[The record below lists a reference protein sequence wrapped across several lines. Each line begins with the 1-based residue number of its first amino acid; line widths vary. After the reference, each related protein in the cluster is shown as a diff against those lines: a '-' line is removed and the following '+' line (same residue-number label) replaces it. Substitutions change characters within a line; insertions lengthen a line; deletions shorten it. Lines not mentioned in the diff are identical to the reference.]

1 MKALYSGILCIGW
14 SCYAFSATAQAPQLS
29 FRITDSSALKA
40 RQVYTDPSGNLYWIN
55 LQGVFFKKDLQA
67 DSLYQYTN
75 WSAGIPDQADVSNP
89 LRILLF
95 YANTGRIQF
104 LSRWL
109 TSQYVLDLKA
119 QGFLQPAAMALS
131 YDNQI
136 WVYDARNGT
145 LKKISPDGN
154 LLLQSAPFNQLM
166 PGLLQP
172 TRIIDRHQQVYLYDP
187 RRGIAVYD
195 ELANFKTWIPVE
207 NSQSFAVTDEFLFV
221 LKADSLYV
229 FQPPFGQ
236 WPGMPLP
243 AYIKPR
249 DIAASPDNHHLWL
262 LGAHAL
268 YTLQLSVVSNN

>member
-1 MKALYSGILCIGW
+1 MKTLYSGILCICW
-14 SCYAFSATAQAPQLS
+14 SCYAFSAAAQAPGLF
-29 FRITDSSALKA
+29 FRITDSFALKA

-55 LQGVFFKKDLQA
+55 QQGVFFKKDGQA

-75 WSAGIPDQADVSNP
+75 WSTGIPDQADVSNP

-95 YANTGRIQF
+95 YAHTGRIYF

-119 QGFLQPAAMALS
+119 KGILQPAAMALS

-136 WVYDARNGT
+136 WVYDAGNGT

-187 RRGIAVYD
+187 QRGIAVYD

-207 NSQSFAVTDEFLFV
+207 NSQSFAVTDEWLYV

-229 FQPPFGQ
+229 FQPPFRQ
-236 WPGMPLP
+236 WPGISLP
-243 AYIKPR
+243 AYIKLR
-249 DIAASPDNHHLWL
+249 DIAVSPNNHRLWV
-262 LGAHAL
+262 LGTRAL
-268 YTLQLSVVSNN
+268 YTLQLSIVSNN